1 MAFAVQ
7 PVVHADAKGLATTLT
22 SAWYEN
28 PHWRFRFEDPSLERL
43 TYYNSQRIPWNLIR
57 GRAEKRHQ
65 KVIDVETGEV
75 VGYARWLLPP
85 TLAEKNV
92 WPEAAVAEPSPEDR
106 DLFEKKFQAAANS
119 NGDMP
124 GTKTNGMTAFRS
136 RPLEEADSRIM
147 KDGPYLGKLQALP
160 TRWK

>member
-1 MAFAVQ
+1 MAFAEQ
-7 PVVHADAKGLATTLT
+7 PVVPADAKGLATTLM

-28 PHWRFRFEDPSLERL
+28 PHWRFRYEDPSLERL
-43 TYYNSQRIPWNLIR
+43 IYYNSERIPWKLVT

-65 KVIDVETGEV
+65 KVIDVETGDV

-85 TLAEKNV
+85 ILAEKNV
-92 WPEAAVAEPSPEDR
+92 WPEAAVAEPSSEDR
-106 DLFEKKFQAAANS
+106 VLFEKKFRAVDS

-124 GTKTNGMTAFRS
+124 GHKTGGMTAFRS

-147 KDGPYLGKLQALP
+147 KDGPYLGELQALP